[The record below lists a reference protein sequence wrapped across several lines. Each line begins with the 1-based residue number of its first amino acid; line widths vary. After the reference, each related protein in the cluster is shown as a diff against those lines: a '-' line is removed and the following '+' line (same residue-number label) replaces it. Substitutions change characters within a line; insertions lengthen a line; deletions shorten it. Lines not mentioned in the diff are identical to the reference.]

1 MDKQNYLRGN
11 YVPGVFQVLWR
22 HRKMNVRKALCKEMT
37 RELMVVMEGGHS
49 GEQMVDFELRK
60 NDKHGSR

>member
-11 YVPGVFQVLWR
+11 YVPGVFQVLRR

-49 GEQMVDFELRK
+49 GEQMVDFEL
-60 NDKHGSR
+60 